1 MKKILDDFNE
11 TVQLFLFRLLYNLFL
26 GWSKLSSARIQVDN
40 IEDSLKFIRDNR
52 VSIGRF
58 GDGEFKWIFKQKALN
73 KFEENSDELSNALLK
88 VIASKRTDFKICIPD
103 VFRGLEKYTPEAE
116 KFWAKVVG
124 HHGYQWLKILNN
136 NYTYLDSLITRPYI
150 IYKNRKK
157 SKQFFDFYKSIWKDK
172 DILLV
177 EGSKTRFGIGDDLL
191 STSKSVNRIICPPT
205 GSFRRYNEI
214 YLKVANYVNKTP
226 NKKNLLLL
234 ISLGPTATVLAYDI
248 SLMDV
253 QALDIGHLDIEYDW
267 FLENA
272 QDKKKIKYKYVN
284 EVGGGDQVQPLPMH
298 LNKLYKSQIV
308 NKIE

>member
-1 MKKILDDFNE
+1 M
-11 TVQLFLFRLLYNLFL
+11 
-26 GWSKLSSARIQVDN
+26 
-40 IEDSLKFIRDNR
+40 
-52 VSIGRF
+52 
-58 GDGEFKWIFKQKALN
+58 
-73 KFEENSDELSNALLK
+73 
-88 VIASKRTDFKICIPD
+88 IASKRTDFKICIPD